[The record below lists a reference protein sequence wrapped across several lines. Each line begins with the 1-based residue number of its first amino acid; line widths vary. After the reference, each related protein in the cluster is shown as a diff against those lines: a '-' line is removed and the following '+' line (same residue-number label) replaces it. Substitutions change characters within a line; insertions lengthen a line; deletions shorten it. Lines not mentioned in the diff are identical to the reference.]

1 VSAKILFVDDE
12 PRVLDAIRRL
22 LHGRFDVTLAT
33 GAVEALPLL
42 RTNEPFAV
50 IVADMRMPGTN
61 GVEFLDQA
69 RQIAPESIRMMLTGN
84 ADQQTAVDAVNRG
97 QVFRF
102 LTKPCQPD
110 LLVSALDNAVRQ
122 YELQTAER
130 DLLERTLRGSVKA
143 LTDVLAVARPDAFG
157 RVDRLRARV
166 REMVATLRGEMTWTL
181 DTAVILSQIGCIS
194 VAPDL
199 LDRVARGEVLDAD
212 EEAAFSRHVSVGAE
226 LIAAIPRLDEVA
238 NIVKYQDRNYDGS
251 GPPNGDACA
260 GEAIPLGARLLHAAI
275 AYDRLRSGGWS
286 HRDAVAELRRRRGQ
300 IDPALVAVIPDERVA
315 ADETTIA
322 RVDVDKILVGMTIE
336 EDVRADQG
344 PLLVCRGQE
353 VTPVL
358 RERLQALQRAGTIP
372 KALLVR
378 GVERKSPQAQ
388 RA

>member
-1 VSAKILFVDDE
+1 
-12 PRVLDAIRRL
+12 
-22 LHGRFDVTLAT
+22 
-33 GAVEALPLL
+33 
-42 RTNEPFAV
+42 
-50 IVADMRMPGTN
+50 MPGTN